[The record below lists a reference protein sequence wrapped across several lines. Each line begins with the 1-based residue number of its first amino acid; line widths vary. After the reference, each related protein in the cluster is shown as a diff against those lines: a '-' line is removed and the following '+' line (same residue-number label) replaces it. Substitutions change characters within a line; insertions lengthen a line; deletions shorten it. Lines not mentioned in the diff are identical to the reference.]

1 VIYSNQKTML
11 QGMHYGVP
19 RRYGKGGFTMKVELK
34 NPAKME
40 NVVLT
45 DCMIGLD
52 EFMAVVRFGA
62 KVEFSQLFCENIR
75 RNRALIDRFLHEERA
90 IYGVTTGFGENVRYT
105 ISSKDAQELQR
116 NIVRSH
122 ASAVGEPLTKEQARA
137 VMFMTILNAGQA
149 HSGIRLETLEM
160 IREFLNRDITPYA
173 PGEGSVGYLGVE
185 AHLVLAYIGEGYILE
200 GNEKIPALKVLEE
213 HGLKP
218 IVLECK
224 EGLSML
230 NGTITVTAL
239 GLLASYDSLL
249 VMKNV
254 EIAGALCYEALH
266 GTTKALDPRIHNNKK
281 HEEQQ
286 ASAANLLR
294 MLDGSEICE
303 KYVDDKVQD
312 AYIMRCMP
320 HVHGASYRLVKE
332 AYTAIV
338 EEMHSVSDNPEIF
351 DTEDGAGVA
360 LMSGNFDGTYVGSHA
375 DMIGMACAIVGNQ
388 VERSI
393 DRMVNHNLNDGLPAF
408 LVTNPGLHNGFMIPQ
423 YTAAGLQNE
432 IKLLAIPASIDSIP
446 TCAGQEDPVSMAY
459 NASKRAGE
467 AVRKLQYMV
476 AIEIMVALQA
486 IDLRKPLTQGKAT
499 AKIHDFV
506 RETVAFADKDRFF
519 QPDIEYIKGLVK
531 DGVLVQL
538 MEEEIGEIR
547 L

>member
-1 VIYSNQKTML
+1 
-11 QGMHYGVP
+11 
-19 RRYGKGGFTMKVELK
+19 MKMELR
-34 NPAKME
+34 NPAAMKE
-40 NVVLT
+40 VVLT

-62 KVEFSQLFCENIR
+62 KVVFSDEFCANIR
-75 RNRALIDRFLHEERA
+75 ANRALIDRFLEEGRI

-105 ISSKDAQELQR
+105 ISPDDAEELQR

-137 VMFMTILNAGQA
+137 VMFMTILNAGKA

-160 IREFLNRDITPYA
+160 IREFLNQDITPYA

-185 AHLVLAYIGEGYILE
+185 AHLVLAYIGEGYVLE
-200 GNEKIPALKVLEE
+200 GHEKVPVQGVLEA

-218 IVLECK
+218 IVLQCK

-239 GLLASYDSLL
+239 GLLTSYDSI
-249 VMKNV
+249 VAMKNV

-266 GTTKALDPRIHNNKK
+266 GTTKALDPRIHNNKH

-286 ASAANLLR
+286 NSAANLLR
-294 MLDGSEICE
+294 MLEGSEICE

-312 AYIMRCMP
+312 AYVMRCMP

-332 AYTAIV
+332 AYVAIV

-351 DTEDGAGVA
+351 DTEDGSGVA
-360 LMSGNFDGTYVGSHA
+360 LMSGNFDGTYVGAHA

-393 DRMVNHNLNDGLPAF
+393 DRMVNRNLNDGLPAF

-459 NASKRAGE
+459 NAAKRAGE
-467 AVRKLQYMV
+467 AVRKLQYMI
-476 AIEIMVALQA
+476 AIDIMVALQA
-486 IDLRKPLTQGKAT
+486 IDLRAPLKQGKAT
-499 AKIHDFV
+499 AKIHDYI
-506 RETVAFADKDRFF
+506 REKIAFADKDRFF
-519 QPDIEYIKGLVK
+519 QPDIEYIKELVK
-531 DGVLVQL
+531 DETLIHL
-538 MEEEIGEIR
+538 MEEEIGEIQ